1 MLKFDYFRMH
11 CLKIPFSICKF
22 LHFVGMSLWLVQTMF
37 YVIFVDEMEGEVKE
51 GLEGHEK
58 TRNMRGDNEDRAW
71 KDVKYA
77 QQMLNLHWWQNKTVS
92 AQTSWSAASMLV
104 QNKKWLKIIPLGW

>member
-1 MLKFDYFRMH
+1 
-11 CLKIPFSICKF
+11 
-22 LHFVGMSLWLVQTMF
+22 MF

-104 QNKKWLKIIPLGW
+104 QNKKRLKIIPFWVVRSVFAKKKRTFSQTSTVQQKQCR

>member
-1 MLKFDYFRMH
+1 M
-11 CLKIPFSICKF
+11 
-22 LHFVGMSLWLVQTMF
+22 FVG
-37 YVIFVDEMEGEVKE
+37 EKEGEVKEAE

-58 TRNMRGDNEDRAW
+58 TRNMRGDNEGRVW

-92 AQTSWSAASMLV
+92 AQTSWSATSRLA
-104 QNKKWLKIIPLGW
+104 